1 MAVVTTSRQMGSGGD
16 RVGARV
22 AELLG
27 YDLVEKALITEIAR
41 EANVSESEVERF
53 DERIESPVKGF
64 LRSLVTP
71 SRSVPVPP
79 AMLWGLE
86 FPYEVSAALIDNE
99 NIVSEEVHFLDQ
111 KSYLEFL
118 QATVERLWERDR
130 VVISGRGSMMIL
142 KGRPRTLSIRTVAPI
157 AFRIENIMTRF
168 ELSREKAIDR
178 IQKGT
183 KRRAAYIKANYG
195 VDWEDPT
202 LYHLVLNTEQLGIE
216 GASQVIVEAVKRLE
230 EQS

>member
-1 MAVVTTSRQMGSGGD
+1 
-16 RVGARV
+16 
-22 AELLG
+22 
-27 YDLVEKALITEIAR
+27 
-41 EANVSESEVERF
+41 
-53 DERIESPVKGF
+53 
-64 LRSLVTP
+64 
-71 SRSVPVPP
+71 
-79 AMLWGLE
+79 MLWGLE

-111 KSYLEFL
+111 KSHLVFL

-142 KGRPRTLSIRTVAPI
+142 KGRPRTLSIRTVAPM
-157 AFRIENIMTRF
+157 AFPDRKHRDPIRT
-168 ELSREKAIDR
+168 LPGEKAIDR
-178 IQKGT
+178 IQKDT

-202 LYHLVLNTEQLGIE
+202 LYHLVLNTDQLGIE

-230 EQS
+230 A